1 MEYGFK
7 EDLRPFPAPTSLSLH
22 FCTEVIIFRKEKKM
36 NSTRKIAVTTGVVFI
51 IATVAALLAAGVDP
65 ILTGTDYLT
74 KVSANANQV
83 AVDAFFYLIAA
94 FTSVG
99 IAILMYPV
107 MKGSNAGLALGSVVF
122 RTVEAVFY
130 MVAVVSLL
138 SLLTLSQQFT
148 TAGVADRSSLQA
160 VGGFLLS
167 LRAHATLLA
176 VFAFSLGAF
185 LYYYLFFQSRLVP
198 RWLSGWGIVATILM
212 MTACVLSF
220 FSGNPITG
228 YTLLVI
234 PIALQEMVLAVW
246 LIAKGFSPSAIEPE
260 SAKTD
265 IGEKKVSVSAA

>member
-7 EDLRPFPAPTSLSLH
+7 EDIRPLSAPTPLSLH

-65 ILTGTDYLT
+65 ILTDTDYLT

-99 IAILMYPV
+99 IAILMYPI
-107 MKGSNAGLALGSVVF
+107 MKGLNAGLALGSVVF

-138 SLLTLSQQFT
+138 SLLTLSQQFI
-148 TAGVADRSSLQA
+148 TAGAADRSSLQA

-167 LRAHATLLA
+167 LRARATLLA
-176 VFAFSLGAF
+176 VFAFSIGAF
-185 LYYYLFFQSRLVP
+185 MYYYLFFQSRLIP
-198 RWLSGWGIVATILM
+198 RWLSGWGVVATILM
-212 MTACVLSF
+212 ITACVLSL

-246 LIAKGFSPSAIEPE
+246 LIVKGFNPSATVSD
-260 SAKTD
+260 SAETD
-265 IGEKKVSVSAA
+265 INGKKASLSAV